1 MFLRQNEGSQK
12 MSTPDIDTLRDEL
25 IAVQSKYDDYRSRA
39 HEVVKQWEKATRQL
53 QNRLT
58 EKEEEH
64 SSMKNAHEVLLRQ
77 HEKEIQSLK
86 DESMEKRRLLDDALS
101 VIHKHEGET
110 LDCENRAVAL
120 THANDDLTSTVA
132 ALSAKCIQ
140 SDERIRDLEAAL
152 SLREMDIT
160 SIRDMSSELAALKV
174 ASKKSD
180 QTVQSLSEELKKTSE
195 DFLDALNENKN
206 LRAAAEE
213 STTLKAHLQE
223 MTTVNGALESDI
235 AEHLDTIKT
244 MQRAL
249 DETQR
254 TISAMET
261 NQISLTLE
269 RDRLIDQV
277 ALLEKSTDALESDI
291 VEQGAVTV
299 ELHQKCSILSSTADD
314 LRLQLRKRQDEVFDL
329 STKYTESEAAFAEI
343 FAKLEA
349 ASQQVLIRTNEVDSQ
364 LKEIA
369 ALQAHA
375 RDLESNKLQL
385 ESHCNEMELQLEEL
399 ESRRDSE
406 LEVHGCELFILR
418 CNAKK
423 AQDDLVHIAD
433 HNSTLEADLA
443 SAQADR
449 DFYVSELGVARRM
462 QSDLEAMIA
471 TKIEQLHQEADIAA
485 QMQGA
490 EHDALIAAKQGADQL
505 ARKLDQSEDDN
516 RTLRAEMKDLKESA
530 KSSKDLMNDL
540 KKKLAESTE
549 ANQQLLDQAQGLE
562 KKLENCEF
570 QMKATTLRTSA
581 SIKSLESD
589 IRASRSENER
599 LNLRL
604 QRLRESYEERTEK
617 DKIAVDK
624 YIESQ
629 AIEREA
635 LVDKYNALYEGYK
648 EIKRHSLNC
657 RCGSFGPNESS
668 TKSSE
673 EAALME
679 SRQLA
684 SETLAKLGILVDR
697 CRAQEQELSSIRH
710 DNAILHRVLES
721 QLEGSNMV
729 DVDRVLR
736 DRSVTVHQL
745 NILEGPRRQP
755 RRRNSSALLDDS
767 QVTDPFTQLT
777 PAPFQTQ
784 NSNLVAPHHGKTA
797 RRSGAT
803 AFDEHN
809 RPSMSVL

>member
-1 MFLRQNEGSQK
+1 MFLRQNEESQK

-58 EKEEEH
+58 EKEDEH

-86 DESMEKRRLLDDALS
+86 DESMENRRLLDDALS

-110 LDCENRAVAL
+110 LDCESRAVAL

-132 ALSAKCIQ
+132 ALSARCIQ
-140 SDERIRDLEAAL
+140 SDERIRELEAAL
-152 SLREMDIT
+152 SSREMDIT
-160 SIRDMSSELAALKV
+160 SIRDISSELEALKV
-174 ASKKSD
+174 ASKKSN

-195 DFLDALNENKN
+195 DFLAALNENKH
-206 LRAAAEE
+206 LRAVAEE

-314 LRLQLRKRQDEVFDL
+314 LRSQLRKRQDEVFDL
-329 STKYTESEAAFAEI
+329 STKYTESEASFAEI

-349 ASQQVLIRTNEVDSQ
+349 ASQQVLLRTNEVDSQ

-423 AQDDLVHIAD
+423 AQDDLAQIVA

-490 EHDALIAAKQGADQL
+490 DHDALIAAKQGVHQL
-505 ARKLDQSEDDN
+505 TRKLDQSEDDN
-516 RTLRAEMKDLKESA
+516 RSLRAELKEMKESA
-530 KSSKDLMNDL
+530 RSNKELMNDL
-540 KKKLAESTE
+540 KKKLVESTE

-570 QMKATTLRTSA
+570 QMKATTLRTS
-581 SIKSLESD
+581 SSVKSLESD

-629 AIEREA
+629 ATEREA

-657 RCGSFGPNESS
+657 RCGTFGPNESS
-668 TKSSE
+668 TKSS

-684 SETLAKLGILVDR
+684 SETLAKLGIIVDR

-745 NILEGPRRQP
+745 NIHEGPRRQP
-755 RRRNSSALLDDS
+755 RRRNPSTLLGDA
-767 QVTDPFTQLT
+767 QVTDPFDQLT
-777 PAPFQTQ
+777 PAAPFQTQ
-784 NSNLVAPHHGKTA
+784 NSNLVAPHHGKIA